1 MDAPL
6 LAPDVLASL
15 PPAVVE
21 LLRGLQARIA
31 QLEAENAELR
41 VRLQQ
46 NSSNSSRP
54 PSSDPPHVKPAPARP
69 ATGRRR
75 GGQPG
80 HPRHERTLL
89 PPTQVVDHRP
99 SVCDHCGG
107 MLLGTD
113 PRPEVRQVV
122 ELPRPAPQVVHHR
135 LHGLKCLA
143 CGTATRAAVPR
154 DAAGEYGPQLQAALA
169 LFSGAYRLSKRSI
182 VAVCRDYFGVPI
194 SVGQVCAL
202 EQETAAAL
210 QPAVEAARDHVRTQ
224 PVNVDETSWPEAS
237 RKAWLWV
244 AVTRWVSVFAI
255 HRSRSRAAFADLM
268 GPAVAVVVT
277 SDRFSAY
284 SHLPPERRQVCW
296 AHLRRDF
303 QAMIDRGGGG
313 RPIGEALLAQADAL
327 LKAWRE
333 VREGTRSRAAFQSEV
348 LPARR
353 EDLEATLVRGQACG
367 CAKTAGV
374 CAELHHLR
382 ASLWTF
388 AAYDGVE
395 PTNNAAERA
404 VRHAVC
410 WRKTSYGTASAAGS
424 RFVER
429 ILTVVASCRQQGRVA
444 VEFVRK
450 SLEAVRHATT
460 PPSLIP
466 TPAS

>member
-1 MDAPL
+1 MDAPPPL
-6 LAPDVLASL
+6 PPDVLASL

-21 LLRGLQARIA
+21 LIRWLQARIA
-31 QLEAENAELR
+31 QLEADNAELR
-41 VRLQQ
+41 ARLQQ
-46 NSSNSSRP
+46 NSTNSSRP
-54 PSSDPPHVKPAPARP
+54 PSSDPPHVKPAPPRP
-69 ATGRRR
+69 PTGRRR

-80 HPRHERTLL
+80 HPRHERKLL
-89 PPTQVVDHRP
+89 PPTRVVEHRP
-99 SVCDHCGG
+99 VACDHCGTL
-107 MLLGTD
+107 LLGTD

-122 ELPRPAPQVVHHR
+122 EWPRPEPQVVHHR
-135 LHGLKCLA
+135 LHGLHCLV
-143 CGTATRAAVPR
+143 CGTATRAAVPPE
-154 DAAGEYGPQLQAALA
+154 AAHEYGPQLQATVTL
-169 LFSGAYRLSKRSI
+169 LSGAYRLSKRSI
-182 VAVCRDYFGVPI
+182 VALSRDCFGVSL

-210 QPAVEAARDHVRTQ
+210 QPAVEAARAYVRTQ

-244 AVTRWVSVFAI
+244 AVAQWVSVFAI
-255 HRSRSRAAFADLM
+255 QRSRSRAAFTELM
-268 GPAVAVVVT
+268 GPSVTVVT

-284 SHLPPERRQVCW
+284 SHLPPECRQVCW

-313 RPIGEALLAQADAL
+313 QPIGEALLAQADAVL
-327 LKAWRE
+327 TAWRD
-333 VREGTRSRAAFQSEV
+333 VREGTRSRAAFQSEI

-353 EDLEATLVRGQACG
+353 EDFEATLVRGQGCG

-374 CAELHHLR
+374 CAELRHLGP
-382 ASLWTF
+382 SLWTF
-388 AAYDGVE
+388 ATRDGVE

-429 ILTVVASCRQQGRVA
+429 ILTVLASCRQQGRLA

-450 SLEAVRHATT
+450 SLEAARLAII

-466 TPAS
+466 TVAS